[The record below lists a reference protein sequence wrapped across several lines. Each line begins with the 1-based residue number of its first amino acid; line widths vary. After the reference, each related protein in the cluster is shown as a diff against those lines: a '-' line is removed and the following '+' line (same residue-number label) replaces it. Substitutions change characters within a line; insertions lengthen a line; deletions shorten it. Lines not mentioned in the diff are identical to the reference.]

1 MVLKLIYV
9 DSAISLNVEVAE
21 YAPII
26 CIGYIS
32 YKQMRTLSLFF
43 LCTCFRYL
51 SSSYTFT
58 IEQNNSDG
66 RSDFEMMRIP
76 GMDYYTDDRVVGGL
90 NIIYVAVNNRE

>member
-32 YKQMRTLSLFF
+32 YKQMRTLFVVLFMHLF
-43 LCTCFRYL
+43 PV
-51 SSSYTFT
+51 
-58 IEQNNSDG
+58 I
-66 RSDFEMMRIP
+66 
-76 GMDYYTDDRVVGGL
+76 
-90 NIIYVAVNNRE
+90 